1 MINKKV
7 YKILI
12 YIVLGALIL
21 SLFAPLLASKGV

>member
-1 MINKKV
+1 MQHKKF

-12 YIVLGALIL
+12 YIVLGGLIL